1 LLSLLSPNCQ
11 IALSLSISKSQI
23 CQPILTVPKIPI
35 PGRKSQNHIGIGM
48 LSFLGCHKQL
58 ALEQGIGHIIWCWF
72 WWSKNTRA
80 GVIGL
85 ERRWKSL
92 KFDGETK
99 ERITYTESCA
109 KYVPYCEG
117 CSSFDYVMHLE
128 KNNDLQKAKKKNI
141 FFMRISHNNIYILN
155 IILITLLQY

>member
-1 LLSLLSPNCQ
+1 MAVISNWHWNR
-11 IALSLSISKSQI
+11 ALGISFD
-23 CQPILTVPKIPI
+23 VDFD
-35 PGRKSQNHIGIGM
+35 GAYG
-48 LSFLGCHKQL
+48 
-58 ALEQGIGHIIWCWF
+58 
-72 WWSKNTRA
+72 SKNTRA

-128 KNNDLQKAKKKNI
+128 KNNDLQKAKKDI
-141 FFMRISHNNIYILN
+141 FFIRISHNNIYKLN
-155 IILITLLQY
+155 INSHFLKFQPCCNINNF